1 MNCWGIQP
9 DGGKESIFSLI
20 MQAREKGIT
29 KNAPHAFHK
38 HMADTDGD
46 LRVQQYKNQC
56 DFMTQKALQAEAEK
70 EQYKS
75 QSQQLQ
81 QATEQHISQIQ
92 ELEQQVKQLT
102 EKQLQLETEK
112 QNLDTEKR
120 QLSADQQQLE
130 CSRQQLQIEKDKLE
144 KQLTIVMHSFSMRI
158 TKPLRKLNQYMHF
171 KYRR

>member
-1 MNCWGIQP
+1 M
-9 DGGKESIFSLI
+9 
-20 MQAREKGIT
+20 
-29 KNAPHAFHK
+29 
-38 HMADTDGD
+38 
-46 LRVQQYKNQC
+46 
-56 DFMTQKALQAEAEK
+56 
-70 EQYKS
+70 
-75 QSQQLQ
+75 
-81 QATEQHISQIQ
+81 
-92 ELEQQVKQLT
+92 KQLT